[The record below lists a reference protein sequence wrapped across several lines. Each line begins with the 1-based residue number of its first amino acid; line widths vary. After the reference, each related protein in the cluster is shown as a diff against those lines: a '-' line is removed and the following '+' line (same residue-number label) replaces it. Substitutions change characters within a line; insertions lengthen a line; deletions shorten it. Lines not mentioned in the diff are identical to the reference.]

1 MEHTTVRRLDRV
13 GSAVS
18 SLCAVHCLLV
28 PFLLGALPVIGLSFL
43 IEPAFEWTIIGSSAL
58 IGVLALGGGA
68 KRHGA
73 PGPLVA
79 FGLGL
84 GLFVV
89 ARLLEHAAGHAHA
102 TGEAHHGMRTEP
114 WLIAVLSILGGIAIV
129 AAHLWNTRLVGT
141 HAHTCHDHDHG
152 GAVDHA

>member
-1 MEHTTVRRLDRV
+1 MQQTTLRRLDRV

-28 PFLLGALPVIGLSFL
+28 PFLLGALPVVGLAFL
-43 IEPAFEWTIIGSSAL
+43 IEPAFEWTIIGASAL

-79 FGLGL
+79 FALGL

-89 ARLLEHAAGHAHA
+89 ARLLEHAAGHAHVGDA
-102 TGEAHHGMRTEP
+102 AHHGMRTAP
-114 WLIAVLSILGGIAIV
+114 WLVVTLSVLGGIAIV

-152 GAVDHA
+152 SESDH